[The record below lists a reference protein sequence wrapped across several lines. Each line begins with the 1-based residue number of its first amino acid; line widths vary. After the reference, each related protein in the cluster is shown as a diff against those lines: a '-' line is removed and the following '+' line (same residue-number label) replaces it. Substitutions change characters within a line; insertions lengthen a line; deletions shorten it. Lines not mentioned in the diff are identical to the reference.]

1 MVKNSIGKRRKVLK
15 KKLISERNIQYVL
28 PLGNGWVVKDSS
40 ASKFTVITDN
50 RQEAV
55 SMARIIAK
63 IKKTRLVVYNKNGTI
78 KEMTSYA

>member
-63 IKKTRLVVYNKNGTI
+63 RKKTRLVVYNKNGTI